1 MAWNTI
7 LNNNSDLNHTNRI
20 QALSLISDCY
30 KHLMDLSTNAGIVS
44 EAMMFV
50 SSKTKQLNTL
60 HKQDDYNK
68 IEPMQEANTNTK
80 TTNRVF

>member
-7 LNNNSDLNHTNRI
+7 LVNSDPLNHTNRI
-20 QALSLISDCY
+20 QALPLISDCY
-30 KHLMDLSTNAGIVS
+30 KHPMDLCTNAGVIS
-44 EAMMFV
+44 EAMRFV

-60 HKQDDYNK
+60 HKLDDYNR
-68 IEPMQEANTNTK
+68 IDPMEEGNTNTK